1 MLCIRLSLH
10 VTARES
16 LSIKTSEAGKMVY
29 LAEPSAA
36 KPDDL
41 SSSPRTHRVE
51 GVHRFWPVC
60 GHFLQY
66 SVNVKET

>member
-1 MLCIRLSLH
+1 MLCIRLNLQ

-16 LSIKTSEAGKMVY
+16 LSKKMSEAGKMVY
-29 LAEPSAA
+29 LAEPSAE

-51 GVHRFWPVC
+51 GVHRFWPVF

>member
-1 MLCIRLSLH
+1 MYQAKPSRNSKGEPFKKKKML
-10 VTARES
+10 
-16 LSIKTSEAGKMVY
+16 EAGKMVY
-29 LAEPSAA
+29 LAEPSAV

-51 GVHRFWPVC
+51 GVHRFWPMC